1 MFRVDPPNSPTLHSL
16 LYFSVSVFCIS
27 VNLYVCIFNF
37 FESTLPTHLTFC
49 ISLFSF
55 FLICIFVFVFVC
67 LSISIFVFSNVL
79 RWPSQ
84 LSFTALGL
92 ILFASFYYARV
103 LQRLYFLL
111 GKSWSLSIF
120 INYHPLIFIHLHS
133 FPSISL
139 TFYQFVINFYPSSPI
154 PSTFYKFSPI
164 FTLMNISEEFLALSV
179 NIVSGYVCVCRVHGL
194 SSKTWRAGGKGKG
207 GKGRGVRWPYHGRT
221 LEAF

>member
-1 MFRVDPPNSPTLHSL
+1 MYFQVTKMMHLLYNLVRDLIVATAPSGWLPASVDKYLLFRVDPPNSPTLHSL

-67 LSISIFVFSNVL
+67 LSISIFVFSTVL

-111 GKSWSLSIF
+111 GKS
-120 INYHPLIFIHLHS
+120 
-133 FPSISL
+133 
-139 TFYQFVINFYPSSPI
+139 
-154 PSTFYKFSPI
+154 
-164 FTLMNISEEFLALSV
+164 
-179 NIVSGYVCVCRVHGL
+179 
-194 SSKTWRAGGKGKG
+194 
-207 GKGRGVRWPYHGRT
+207 
-221 LEAF
+221 